1 MCVHPTRQYP
11 PSTTTQ
17 LILSALSS
25 PRRRWVMPRGMRHGQ
40 ETKFSFPFPQR
51 LGPGELSMAR
61 RSWLAE
67 AVGTLFWLA
76 GDFPPPAL
84 FPNFSSAQE
93 GDLIL
98 ARCVVFSHVPITH
111 IFFCKNGVELAKHP
125 VGKGQFTSTLT
136 IWLSVESSGTYSC
149 GYQRRSSL
157 GQILL
162 SRLSVPWVLTT
173 KGEKDDQVKRNSTV
187 ATSPELP
194 AEGLGV
200 SISLAMAV
208 LLLLALALSLHLLLQ
223 IGKRTTSPV
232 GWCPL
237 NVPPIGDSRVH
248 ALKLSKI
255 RRDEAGFGPSEGALE
270 APTRAWSWVCSV
282 EAPLCRD
289 GPTRP
294 IDLSPCLAGRKASP
308 AGQVEELH
316 APVEDHSISQPP

>member
-1 MCVHPTRQYP
+1 
-11 PSTTTQ
+11 
-17 LILSALSS
+17 
-25 PRRRWVMPRGMRHGQ
+25 
-40 ETKFSFPFPQR
+40 
-51 LGPGELSMAR
+51 MAR

-67 AVGTLFWLA
+67 TVGTLFWLA

-223 IGKRTTSPV
+223 IGKRV
-232 GWCPL
+232 QL
-237 NVPPIGDSRVH
+237 AR
-248 ALKLSKI
+248 LKSFML
-255 RRDEAGFGPSEGALE
+255 
-270 APTRAWSWVCSV
+270 
-282 EAPLCRD
+282 
-289 GPTRP
+289 
-294 IDLSPCLAGRKASP
+294 
-308 AGQVEELH
+308 Q
-316 APVEDHSISQPP
+316 

>member
-1 MCVHPTRQYP
+1 
-11 PSTTTQ
+11 
-17 LILSALSS
+17 
-25 PRRRWVMPRGMRHGQ
+25 MPRGMRHGQ

-98 ARCVVFSHVPITH
+98 AR
-111 IFFCKNGVELAKHP
+111 
-125 VGKGQFTSTLT
+125 
-136 IWLSVESSGTYSC
+136 GTYSC

-223 IGKRTTSPV
+223 IGKRV
-232 GWCPL
+232 QL
-237 NVPPIGDSRVH
+237 AR
-248 ALKLSKI
+248 LKSFML
-255 RRDEAGFGPSEGALE
+255 R
-270 APTRAWSWVCSV
+270 
-282 EAPLCRD
+282 
-289 GPTRP
+289 
-294 IDLSPCLAGRKASP
+294 
-308 AGQVEELH
+308 
-316 APVEDHSISQPP
+316 

>member
-1 MCVHPTRQYP
+1 
-11 PSTTTQ
+11 
-17 LILSALSS
+17 
-25 PRRRWVMPRGMRHGQ
+25 MPRGMRHGQ

-76 GDFPPPAL
+76 GLQHLPIFCKLSQGWMSNLKEMSSSRCPLLHQQIISDQPLLLSHTGAGGMEPETCSSPGDFPPPAL

-98 ARCVVFSHVPITH
+98 AR
-111 IFFCKNGVELAKHP
+111 
-125 VGKGQFTSTLT
+125 
-136 IWLSVESSGTYSC
+136 GTYSC

-223 IGKRTTSPV
+223 IGKRV
-232 GWCPL
+232 QL
-237 NVPPIGDSRVH
+237 AR
-248 ALKLSKI
+248 LKSFML
-255 RRDEAGFGPSEGALE
+255 R
-270 APTRAWSWVCSV
+270 
-282 EAPLCRD
+282 
-289 GPTRP
+289 
-294 IDLSPCLAGRKASP
+294 
-308 AGQVEELH
+308 
-316 APVEDHSISQPP
+316 

>member
-76 GDFPPPAL
+76 GLQHLPIFCKPSQGWMSNLKEMSSSRCPLLHQQIISDQPLLLSHTGAGGMEPETCSSPGDFPPPAL

-223 IGKRTTSPV
+223 IGKRV
-232 GWCPL
+232 QL
-237 NVPPIGDSRVH
+237 AR
-248 ALKLSKI
+248 LKSFML
-255 RRDEAGFGPSEGALE
+255 R
-270 APTRAWSWVCSV
+270 
-282 EAPLCRD
+282 
-289 GPTRP
+289 
-294 IDLSPCLAGRKASP
+294 
-308 AGQVEELH
+308 
-316 APVEDHSISQPP
+316 